1 MEPQENSLENTPLQ
15 INGERLW
22 QRLMTM
28 ATHGATPRGGCNR
41 QALTDVDRR
50 GRDLFVDWCREAGYD
65 VRVDA
70 IGNIFARRAGM
81 EALPPVLAGSHLD
94 TQPTGGKFD
103 GVYGV
108 LAALEVLNTL
118 DEQGI
123 VTRHPLEVAVWT
135 NEEGCRF
142 PSAMLGSA
150 VWGGS
155 MALGDALALKDRE
168 GHSVGDELVR
178 IGYAGQEE
186 ASARPLKA
194 AFELHIEQGP
204 VLEAEQLDIGIV
216 TGVQH
221 MSRHLVT
228 FSGEATHAGPTPMS
242 MRRDPVRALSALLPG
257 LYRLVE
263 EHGVDTRVTV
273 GFLDARPGVGNTV
286 PHTVELTVDVRHP
299 LAAVY
304 RNLRAAVTDLAAG
317 AATGAGVT
325 AEVTCL
331 WEAPGVSFDESCVA
345 SVRTATQ
352 RLGLRAR
359 DIVSGAGHD
368 ACNLA
373 GVVPTGMIFI
383 PCEGG
388 VSHNE
393 AEAITP
399 AQATAGANVLLHAM
413 LEQAEMP

>member
-1 MEPQENSLENTPLQ
+1 MKENQVQ

-41 QALTDVDRR
+41 QALTDEDRR
-50 GRDLFVDWCREAGYD
+50 GRDLFVGWCREAGYT
-65 VRVDA
+65 VSIDA
-70 IGNIFARRAGM
+70 IGNIFARRAGT

-108 LAALEVLNTL
+108 LAGLEVLNTL
-118 DEQGI
+118 DDHGL

-155 MALGDALALKDRE
+155 MALADALALEDRD
-168 GHSVGDELVR
+168 GCSVGDELAR
-178 IGYAGQEE
+178 IGYAGDLE
-186 ASARPLKA
+186 ARARPLKA
-194 AFELHIEQGP
+194 ALELHIEQGP
-204 VLEAEQLDIGIV
+204 VLEAEGHDIGIV

-221 MSRHLVT
+221 MSRHGVT
-228 FSGEATHAGPTPMS
+228 FRGEATHAGPTPMS
-242 MRRDPVRALSALLPG
+242 MRRDPVRGLGRLLPE
-257 LYRLVE
+257 LYRVVE
-263 EHGVDTRVTV
+263 EHGDDARVTV
-273 GFLDARPGVGNTV
+273 GFLDARPGAGNTV

-299 LAAVY
+299 EAAVY
-304 RNLRAAVTDLAAG
+304 GELRAAVAGLAS
-317 AATGAGVT
+317 AAAEPAGVT
-325 AEVTCL
+325 AEVACL
-331 WEAPGVSFDESCVA
+331 WEAPGVSFDEGCVT
-345 SVRTATQ
+345 SVRAATR
-352 RLGLRAR
+352 RLGLRGR

-393 AEAITP
+393 AEAITR
-399 AQATAGANVLLHAM
+399 AQAIAGANVLMHAM
-413 LEQAEMP
+413 LDQAERP